1 MRFIFLV
8 LTLTILFACNTPP
21 ETEIDSTPKMETEAV
36 NQPPKPQFVQ
46 QLEEGHAMKKF
57 HEADMVAFDIDLTF
71 KGNKALEGRII
82 SSTDSGKIR
91 LDKKDGTSIVFDGEN
106 TFVIPDNPEDK
117 GARFSIFTWQYFVL
131 APFKLSDPGTK
142 WEMLE
147 AMPLFEQK
155 YDSGKLSF
163 TAGTGDAPDDWYIVF
178 RNDTTNLMDGM
189 AYIVTAGGRSQE
201 EAEKNVSA
209 VTYHDY
215 KEVGGIPMPKEMKF
229 WYYDLETG
237 LKDQKGFAFLSN
249 YEFMKMDDSLF
260 VAPEDE
266 SKEEM

>member
-1 MRFIFLV
+1 MRFTFLLL
-8 LTLTILFACNTPP
+8 LTLTILFACSSPSEVEDTK
-21 ETEIDSTPKMETEAV
+21 STPTTKEEMI
-36 NQPPKPQFVQ
+36 NQTPKPPFVQ
-46 QLEEGHAMKKF
+46 QLEKAHATEKF
-57 HEADMVAFDIDLTF
+57 HSRDLIAFDIDLTF

-117 GARFSIFTWQYFVL
+117 GARFAIFTWQYFVL

-142 WEMLE
+142 WEMLGDR
-147 AMPLFEQK
+147 PLFDKK
-155 YDSGKLSF
+155 YDAGKLSF
-163 TAGTGDAPDDWYIVF
+163 TAGTGDAPDDWYIAF
-178 RNDTTNLMDGM
+178 RNGETNLTDAM

-215 KEVGGIPMPKEMKF
+215 AEVGGVPMPKEMKF

-249 YEFMKMDDSLF
+249 YEFMKMDESLF
-260 VAPEDE
+260 VAP
-266 SKEEM
+266 KQEEI